1 MSNEFVAKIAAEV
14 INKQIESVIDCIFF
28 KDVEK
33 DTEKMLKKKIEEYIE
48 SKILEFSYL
57 VPLALDEQIE
67 LKKLYYPLTLS
78 YITKAKK
85 NITIDKFKIEL
96 FEESSRII
104 IEDSA
109 GMGKTT
115 LLKYMYLDFLKQKH
129 NYIPIFIELRSLNDK
144 IDLEENILNTLKI
157 DKSHREKVLKQDFLI
172 FLDGFDEVK
181 NKENILK
188 IIKEFSNFND
198 NNLYIITTR
207 KEQSLNSLSNYIKMK
222 ILELDVDSGVLL
234 LKNYI
239 QDLDFFS
246 QLEKEKNELK
256 DFLSTPLLATLIFKA
271 YKHGKSIP
279 KTKSAL
285 YEQVYE
291 ALYSD
296 HDICSKNGF
305 RREIILNKSNFQKL
319 LAYFSFDNFKNIDG
333 TFQKFE
339 LTEKFLK
346 VSEKLNF
353 NINLELLIT
362 NLIKDVPLFLESGRD
377 YFWKHKSMQEFFIA
391 IYIMFY
397 SNSKENYTE
406 ALMRSENRESY
417 LNILE
422 FIYSYDNN
430 LYKRILYKL
439 LLEEKENQKNY
450 KIKIFKLEPIFYN
463 RDFKEIFDY
472 RANQRISIVA
482 NLRTPEPDI
491 VYSLESFKYV
501 DLLII
506 IAKKENIDKLIPKI
520 LNKSNPKY
528 IENKVLKKFENIK
541 LPLVTINY
549 HEELFTDILSAGI
562 LNELTSDFDN
572 IDFKERRLSFDYVLS
587 EYIRLCKQDEEKNS
601 IEDFIFNNL

>member
-1 MSNEFVAKIAAEV
+1 MSNEFVAKITAEV
-14 INKQIESVIDCIFF
+14 INKQIENIMDCIFL

-33 DTEKMLKKKIEEYIE
+33 DIEKKLKRKIEEYIE

-78 YITKAKK
+78 YITKVKN
-85 NITIDKFKIEL
+85 NITIDKFKIEI

-115 LLKYMYLDFLKQKH
+115 LLRYMYLDFLKQKY
-129 NYIPIFIELRSLNDK
+129 NYIPIFLELRSLNDE
-144 IDLEENILNTLKI
+144 IGLE
-157 DKSHREKVLKQDFLI
+157 
-172 FLDGFDEVK
+172 
-181 NKENILK
+181 ENILK

-222 ILELDVDSGVLL
+222 ILELEVDSGVLL

-246 QLEKEKNELK
+246 QLEKEKKELK
-256 DFLSTPLLATLIFKA
+256 DFLSTPLLATLIYKA

-305 RREIILNKSNFQKL
+305 RREIVLNKNNFQRL

-339 LTEKFLK
+339 LIEKFLK

-353 NINLELLIT
+353 NINLDLLIT

-397 SNSKENYTE
+397 SNNKENYIE
-406 ALMRSENRESY
+406 ALMRSESRESY

-430 LYKRILYKL
+430 LYKKSLYKL
-439 LLEEKENQKNY
+439 ILEEEENQKKA
-450 KIKIFKLEPIFYN
+450 KIKICRLEPIFYEK
-463 RDFKEIFDY
+463 DFKEIFGY
-472 RANQRISIVA
+472 QENQKISFIV
-482 NLRTPEPDI
+482 NLRKPEPDI
-491 VYSLESFKYV
+491 IYSLEEFKYT
-501 DLLII
+501 DLLRII
-506 IAKKENIDKLIPKI
+506 VKKENVDMLIPKI
-520 LNKSNPKY
+520 INKSTPKY
-528 IENKVLKKFENIK
+528 IENKVLEKFKNTII
-541 LPLVTINY
+541 PLITINY
-549 HEELFTDILSAGI
+549 HEKLFTDILSSGI
-562 LNELTSDFDN
+562 LNELALDFAGV
-572 IDFKERRLSFDYVLS
+572 DFKGRRLNFDYVLN
-587 EYIRLCKQDEEKNS
+587 EYIRLCKQDEEKNN

>member
-1 MSNEFVAKIAAEV
+1 MDNQFTAKVVAEV
-14 INKQIESVIDCIFF
+14 INKQIESLMDCIFL

-33 DTEKMLKKKIEEYIE
+33 DTEKMFKKKIKEYVE
-48 SKILEFSYL
+48 SKILEYSYL

-67 LKKLYYPLTLS
+67 LKKIYYPLTLS
-78 YITKAKK
+78 YVTKAKK
-85 NITIDKFKIEL
+85 NIVIDKFKFEI

-115 LLKYMYLDFLKQKH
+115 LLRYMYLDFLKQKH
-129 NYIPIFIELRSLNDK
+129 NYIPIFLELRSLNDE

-157 DKSHREKVLKQDFLI
+157 DKNYREKVLKQDFLI

-207 KEQSLNSLSNYIKMK
+207 KEQSLNSLSNYVKMK
-222 ILELDVDSGVLL
+222 ILELEVDSGVRL

-239 QDLDFFS
+239 QDLEFFS

-256 DFLSTPLLATLIFKA
+256 DFLSTPLLATLIYKA

-305 RREIILNKSNFQKL
+305 RREIILNKNNFQKL

-339 LTEKFLK
+339 LIEKFLK

-353 NINLELLIT
+353 NINLELLVT

-397 SNSKENYTE
+397 SNNKENYIE

-422 FIYSYDNN
+422 FIYSYDNS

-450 KIKIFKLEPIFYN
+450 EIKICKLEPIFYN
-463 RDFKEIFDY
+463 KDFKEIFDY
-472 RANQRISIVA
+472 RKNQRISFVA
-482 NLRTPEPDI
+482 NLRKPEPDVI
-491 VYSLESFKYV
+491 YSLEVFKYAE
-501 DLLII
+501 LLII
-506 IAKKENIDKLIPKI
+506 IAKKENIDRLIPKI
-520 LNKSNPKY
+520 LKKSNPKY
-528 IENKVLKKFENIK
+528 VENKVLEKFKDTK
-541 LPLVTINY
+541 LSLVTIKY

-562 LNELTSDFDN
+562 LAELTSDFDN
-572 IDFKERRLSFDYVLS
+572 IDFRERRLNFDYVLS
-587 EYIRLCKQDEEKNS
+587 EYTRLCKQDEEKNN
-601 IEDFIFNNL
+601 IENLIFDNL